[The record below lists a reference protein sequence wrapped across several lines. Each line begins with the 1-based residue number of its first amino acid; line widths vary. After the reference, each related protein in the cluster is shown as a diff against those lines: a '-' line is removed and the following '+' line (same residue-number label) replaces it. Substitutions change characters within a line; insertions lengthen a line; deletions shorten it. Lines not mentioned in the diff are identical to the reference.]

1 MAEFPEYQHVSKT
14 LSLRTK
20 VGQLF
25 MPAAF
30 IHDTE
35 EHIQALEDLVRTHHI
50 GGLCFFHSP
59 ESVATNFEGK
69 RQIAHH
75 PDSLQRLKSLVDRY
89 QKAAQYPLFTAMDAE
104 WGLAMRVENAPAYP
118 YALALGALQDIDDPL
133 LYQLGL
139 RMAADCLEAGINW
152 NLTPVVDINTNP
164 ENPVI
169 GYRAFGNRAD
179 RVTEKSLQL
188 FKGLEDAGVLSCL
201 KHFPGHGDTAI
212 DSHLDLPVLEK
223 SVEELEREEFLP
235 FRNLIQAGATA
246 IMTGHLSVPSLDAT
260 GLPAS
265 LSERIVHYLRQQLG
279 FQGALITDALN
290 MKALRSIEDRPAH
303 INLRA
308 LQAGNDILCFAED
321 IPKSVELILET
332 LPESHLEASFK
343 RVWRLK
349 SRIFRGTAQS
359 IGPKYGPDTLNQKL
373 CSQSLCLIG
382 TGSQDIGRWRE
393 AGTCLLY
400 YNIRP
405 DVFLDRIGE
414 HLNLQE
420 RQWKKDQSITQIG
433 LPDNPR
439 VVLALQPPSMKPKE
453 GFGLSESFFSELL
466 RLVKEKEVLLYL
478 FGNPYLLN
486 RFPGDGFEHILC
498 AFQPMA
504 PMQEAAARHFLGKL
518 RAVGKLP
525 VTINTADN
533 E

>member
-1 MAEFPEYQHVSKT
+1 MPEFPEYQHVSRT

-35 EHIQALEDLVRTHHI
+35 EHIQALEDLIRTHHI

-69 RQIAHH
+69 RQITHH
-75 PDSLQRLKSLVDRY
+75 PDSLQRLKSLVARY
-89 QKAAQYPLFTAMDAE
+89 QKAAQHPLFTAMDAE
-104 WGLAMRVENAPAYP
+104 WGLAMRVENAAGYP
-118 YALALGALQDIDDPL
+118 YALALGALQGNDDPL

-169 GYRAFGNRAD
+169 GYRAFGNRAEE
-179 RVTEKSLQL
+179 VTKKSLQL
-188 FKGLEDAGVLSCL
+188 FKGLQDGGVLSCL

-235 FRNLIQAGATA
+235 FRNLIQAGAPA

-265 LSERIVHYLRQQLG
+265 LSERIVHHLRQQLG

-290 MKALRSIEDRPAH
+290 MQALRSIEDRPAH
-303 INLRA
+303 INLKA
-308 LQAGNDILCFAED
+308 LQAGNDILCFAEE
-321 IPKSVELILET
+321 IPKSVELILKT
-332 LPESHLEASFK
+332 LPEPRLEASFQ
-343 RVWRLK
+343 RVWKLK
-349 SRIFRGTAQS
+349 RRIFRGTAQS

-373 CSQSLCLIG
+373 CSRSLCVIG
-382 TGSQDIGRWRE
+382 TGSQDIAQWRQAE
-393 AGTCLLY
+393 TCLLY
-400 YNIRP
+400 YGIRP
-405 DVFLDRIGE
+405 DVFLDKIGE
-414 HLNLQE
+414 TLNLEE
-420 RQWKKDQSITQIG
+420 RQWKKDQKIDILG

-439 VVLALQPPSMKPKE
+439 VILALQPPSMKPKE
-453 GFGLSESFFSELL
+453 GFGLSESFFSELI

-486 RFPGDGFEHILC
+486 HFPRDRFENIVC

-504 PMQEAAARHFLGKL
+504 PMQEAAAMHFMGKL
-518 RAVGKLP
+518 RAVGNLP
-525 VTINTADN
+525 IDINTLHDG
-533 E
+533 